1 MAPAAPEASRWEQA
15 FLLNLERPVEEWQR
29 RQRRVKTTGWL
40 VVAAVAL
47 VALLSLVA
55 TGGRIDVVLVVLL
68 AVTGGCALLMRN
80 LYLWMGLMIGAVEH
94 ARRKA

>member
-1 MAPAAPEASRWEQA
+1 MAPAAPEASRWEHA
-15 FLLNLERPVEEWQR
+15 FLLNLQRPVEEWQR
-29 RQRRVKTTGWL
+29 RQRRVKATGWF
-40 VVAAVAL
+40 VVIAVVL

-55 TGGRIDVVLVVLL
+55 TGGRVDLTLVILL
-68 AVTGGCALLMRN
+68 AVTGGCVLLMRN